1 MSHPNSSQARAT
13 SRTKFKNMTGRASS
27 GKVHDAEPQD
37 SATMSKMVSDY
48 DMKAGGEKASGG
60 RLDKPKRASGGGI
73 FDPEY
78 RARYVG
84 SKKLRDEMGGKPPP
98 MGFDFTRSKT
108 QAEDTMRGQM
118 ERSKDISDS
127 VPRRD
132 DKYARGGRTKHKGGT
147 EINIVMPQGGKDLPP
162 VPPAGLGAPPIP
174 SPAGAPPIPMRKSG
188 GAVSM
193 KGGADSGVGRLDKV
207 KAYGSRARG
216 R

>member
-37 SATMSKMVSDY
+37 NGTMSKMVGDY
-48 DMKAGGEKASGG
+48 DMKAGGEKA
-60 RLDKPKRASGGGI
+60 
-73 FDPEY
+73 
-78 RARYVG
+78 
-84 SKKLRDEMGGKPPP
+84 
-98 MGFDFTRSKT
+98 
-108 QAEDTMRGQM
+108 
-118 ERSKDISDS
+118 
-127 VPRRD
+127 
-132 DKYARGGRTKHKGGT
+132 KYARGGRTKHKGGT